1 MKTESGES
9 EINFN
14 ELDSSSWDVE
24 EKKGFELSHGCGVLF
39 DLFHNCSCKLINFIY
54 KLYVYFANIY

>member
-1 MKTESGES
+1 MKTESSGES

-14 ELDSSSWDVE
+14 KLESSSWDVE

-39 DLFHNCSCKLINFIY
+39 DLFHNCSCKLEI
-54 KLYVYFANIY
+54 